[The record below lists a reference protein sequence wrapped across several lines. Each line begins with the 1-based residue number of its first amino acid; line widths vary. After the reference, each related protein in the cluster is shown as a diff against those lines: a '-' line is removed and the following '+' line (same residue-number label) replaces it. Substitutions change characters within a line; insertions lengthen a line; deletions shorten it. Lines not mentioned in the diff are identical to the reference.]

1 MTFPPNLCLS
11 ELGRGE
17 TGPGRIMHRVY
28 QPSLARFP
36 KRRWHAPGFLP
47 RVRCMEFGKKV
58 LEHTGNLLSLLL
70 DLILMLLGQI
80 RFMES
85 PTLSC
90 RRVLTYLSCCTLASR
105 PKSDCRDK
113 EPQAFGCVLEQTR
126 LPRARPIHGPYRK
139 SKDIHPH
146 RYWPSVPFPSHF

>member
-1 MTFPPNLCLS
+1 MIFSYGVRLS
-11 ELGRGE
+11 EDGRE
-17 TGPGRIMHRVY
+17 VPGRERIIHRDY

-47 RVRCMEFGKKV
+47 QVRYMEFGKKV
-58 LEHTGNLLSLLL
+58 LEHMDNLLSLLL
-70 DLILMLLGQI
+70 DLILMLLGPI

-90 RRVLTYLSCCTLASR
+90 RRVLTYLPYCTLASR
-105 PKSDCRDK
+105 PNSDCRDK
-113 EPQAFGCVLEQTR
+113 ELQAFGCVLEQIR
-126 LPRARPIHGPYRK
+126 LPRARPIPGPYRNL
-139 SKDIHPH
+139 KDIHPH